1 MRGPMKLQEGRT
13 YLAWASTVLRL
24 AVMPVLC
31 LMLSACLSPV
41 EETTTGN
48 AVLMAYLREQ

>member
-1 MRGPMKLQEGRT
+1 MKLQEGRT